1 MSVTAL
7 FFLLFFS
14 LSEVASTSHDGFI
27 VTRYSMTDGLPL
39 NSTNIVRQGPDRNLW
54 LATYNG
60 LLRFDGNRFTLFDTA
75 IYPELRS
82 NRITDMFLSKNFPG
96 LWLMLESGGIVHYD
110 YNEFRFFGRE
120 DGFTDRWV
128 VVFYDLPDGRMVIG
142 SNDGAYIYDGVGFKK
157 MYDTPARDFYRVN
170 DFIFNENEVWLASSA
185 GLIHYDL
192 KSDHARRIPFYDE
205 SVSITSI
212 EWHPDGS
219 PIMTSTSGVLKF
231 TGNRLIHDP
240 KYAHIQTPAFPTL
253 YTHDNRI
260 YTSGRNG
267 VFVEIDG
274 VVHEMTGDLDP
285 TDTFLLTM
293 LRTRQGR
300 ILAQFSAGEF
310 VEFVGT
316 HIVRTDKING
326 IDQYEAHRIYE
337 DDEENVWVTLR
348 NGGLI
353 KLTRNPFR
361 YIGAEIGMTSDNL
374 LAVFKDSRN
383 RTWIG
388 VRNYGTYILENGTIR
403 HLSSERVYTPIIV
416 NAISE
421 DKHGNVWLGSYET
434 GIFKVAPDGDITQI
448 SLGFIGGHDSIFSM
462 YYHEDRDLL
471 LIGTADGLI
480 MFNDMNGFRKD
491 FNTSDGLPHHIIR
504 HITSDNTGRI
514 WVATQGNGIAVFDEE
529 SQRFSA
535 PFNQYGLENKGVRSM
550 YLDTE
555 LDGVWVGTESF
566 GLYYFSDDFNGKLDT
581 RNGLP
586 DNVIH
591 SISDTKDGFL
601 WMHTNRGIFFSSK
614 EDLIRAMQNDAVVRD
629 IAILDTESGMR
640 NAEGNGGVQPSVFQD
655 QDGWLWYS
663 TQQGLAGINP
673 YDFNRGTDS
682 MTLYIDRIDT
692 QSGRWQRPAESLTL
706 PRGDRDLI
714 LHFSGLYFT
723 APKRIRY
730 QYRFVGYYDQWINV
744 QPGVHQ
750 ITFPNLPH
758 GSYTFELRARD
769 PAGIVM
775 ENSTSLR
782 LTIPAMWYES
792 YGFYASILVLI
803 GVMIYLIIMYNLRKE
818 YKIQEKL
825 RQLVDERTRQYQDE
839 KQAVIERN
847 AIIESQKQELLK
859 INKAKDNFIYLL
871 GHDLRS
877 PLQSMLG
884 TTSILETDFDQL
896 TKEDRHE
903 LLRVTRISFDRLN
916 TLISNL
922 LDWAQMDA
930 GLVRLDIKTINLNAL
945 CRQILDVHAQSMKN
959 KGIQGFLQI
968 KGEIEIISDPNLL
981 QLALRNLISNAIKFT
996 GSGGKITL
1004 SATRSDK
1011 LTTIIVSDTGVGM
1024 DETQINNLFEIGS
1037 ISTTRG
1043 TANEKGTGIG
1053 LLLVWEVIR
1062 LLNAE
1067 LSIDSSAE
1075 KGTTFTIKIPDAH

>member
-1 MSVTAL
+1 MSVSAI
-7 FFLLFFS
+7 FLLLFLS
-14 LSEVASTSHDGFI
+14 LSESAAIGQEGFI
-27 VTRYSMTDGLPL
+27 VTRYSMADGLPL

-75 IYPELRS
+75 FNPELRS
-82 NRITDMFLSKNFPG
+82 NRITDMFLSRNFPG
-96 LWLMLESGGIVHYD
+96 LWMMLESGGIVQYD
-110 YNEFRFFGRE
+110 FEEFRFYGRVE
-120 DGFTDRWV
+120 GFTDRWV

-157 MYDTPARDFYRVN
+157 MYDTPNRDFYRVN
-170 DFIFNENEVWLASSA
+170 DFIFNDTEVWIASSA

-192 KSDHARRIPFYDE
+192 VSGNARRIPFPDE

-219 PIMTSTSGVLKF
+219 PIMTSTTGVLKY
-231 TGNRLIHDP
+231 TGNRLIKDP
-240 KYAHIQTPAFPTL
+240 KYLHIQTPNFPTL
-253 YTHDNRI
+253 YAYDNRI

-267 VFVEIDG
+267 VYVEIDG
-274 VVHEMTGDLDP
+274 IVHEMTGDLDP

-293 LRTRQGR
+293 LRTRNGR
-300 ILAQFSAGEF
+300 IFAQFSAGEF
-310 VEFVGT
+310 AEFIGT
-316 HIVRTDKING
+316 EIIRTDKISG
-326 IDQYEAHRIYE
+326 IDTYEAHRLFE
-337 DDEENVWVTLR
+337 DDENNIWVTLR
-348 NGGLI
+348 NGGLV
-353 KLTRNPFR
+353 KLTGNPFR
-361 YIGAEIGMTSDNL
+361 YVGAEMGMVNDNL
-374 LAVFKDSRN
+374 LAVFKDSRD
-383 RTWIG
+383 RTWIA
-388 VRNYGTYILENGTIR
+388 VRNYGTYILENGILRQLT
-403 HLSSERVYTPIIV
+403 SDTVPPPIIV
-416 NAISE
+416 NAITE
-421 DKHGNVWLGSYET
+421 DRHGNIWLGSYET
-434 GIFKVAPDGDITQI
+434 GIYRVTPDDKITQI

-462 YYHEDRDLL
+462 YYLADQDVL
-471 LIGTADGLI
+471 LIGTADGLVW
-480 MFNDMNGFRKD
+480 FNDETGYRKD
-491 FNTSDGLPHHIIR
+491 FSTSDGLPHHIIR
-504 HITSDNTGRI
+504 HITTDGSGRI
-514 WVATQGNGIAVFDEE
+514 WVATQGNGIAVFDEGT
-529 SQRFSA
+529 QRFIA
-535 PFNQYGLENKGVRSM
+535 PFNPLGLENKGVRSM
-550 YLDTE
+550 YHDMETK
-555 LDGVWVGTESF
+555 GIWVGTESH
-566 GLYYFSDDFNGKLDT
+566 GLYYFLDEFIGKLDT

-591 SISDTKDGFL
+591 SITDTRDGFL

-614 EDLIRAMQNDAVVRD
+614 EDLTRAMIDNSVVRD

-655 QDGWLWYS
+655 NDGWLWYS

-673 YDFNRGTDS
+673 YDFNRGTDT
-682 MTLYIDRIDT
+682 MTLYIDRIVT
-692 QSGRWQRPAESLTL
+692 QSGRWLRPTESLTL

-750 ITFPNLPH
+750 ITFPNLPR

-769 PAGIVM
+769 PAGIVR
-775 ENSTSLR
+775 ESSTSLR
-782 LTIPAMWYES
+782 LTIPALWYES
-792 YGFYASILVLI
+792 YGFYASVLVMIGIL
-803 GVMIYLIIMYNLRKE
+803 IYLIIMYNLRKE

-825 RQLVDERTRQYQDE
+825 RQLVDERTRQYQEE
-839 KQAVIERN
+839 KQAVVERN
-847 AIIESQKQELLK
+847 AIIESQKLELLK

-903 LLRVTRISFDRLN
+903 LLRVTRISFERLN

-930 GLVRLDIKTINLNAL
+930 GLVSLDFKTVNLNVM
-945 CRQILDVHAQSMKN
+945 CRQILDVHAQAMKN
-959 KGIQGFLQI
+959 KDIEGFLHI
-968 KGEIEIISDPNLL
+968 KGELEIITDPNLL

-996 GSGGKITL
+996 ENGGKVTL
-1004 SATRSDK
+1004 GASRSGNQ
-1011 LTTIIVSDTGVGM
+1011 TSIIVSDTGVGM
-1024 DETQINNLFEIGS
+1024 DKAQIDNLFEIGS
-1037 ISTTRG
+1037 IATTRG

-1062 LLNAE
+1062 LLDAE
-1067 LSIDSSAE
+1067 LAVDSIPG
-1075 KGTTFTIKIPDAH
+1075 KGTIFTIKISDKT